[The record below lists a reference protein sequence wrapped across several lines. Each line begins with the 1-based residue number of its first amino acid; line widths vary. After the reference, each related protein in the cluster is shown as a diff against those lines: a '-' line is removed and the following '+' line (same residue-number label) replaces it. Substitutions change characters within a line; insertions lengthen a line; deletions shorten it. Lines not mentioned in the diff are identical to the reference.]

1 MRRRSTLKELAAA
14 LDLSVATVSRA
25 LGGYEDIAVETRRR
39 VAEKAREMGYVPNM
53 AGRMLVSGKSGFVGL
68 VLPIRGPN
76 FVDSFL
82 GQFVTGLGEGLVAK
96 GVDLMIAT
104 ASAGQSELEVLER
117 LVHSGRV
124 DGVVLTRIAEKD
136 ERVAF
141 LMEKRFPFVLHGR
154 LSDEDA
160 PYSWLDTSGEAA
172 FLQAFRCLYSLGHR
186 HFGLV
191 TISDSMTFRR
201 HRESGLE
208 AGIAEIGDPTVR
220 LAVARS
226 PRFDDDAHRAAIRRM
241 LSAPERP
248 TAVIGLFDEL
258 ALMTMREAQAM
269 GLSVP
274 EDLSVVGFDNVPAAG
289 FSSPGLTTF
298 DQATRESGREIA
310 DMLTRLIED
319 GRSGPL
325 SSLKVPR
332 FIERG
337 SHGPAPS
344 PAGGRPRIRQV

>member
-1 MRRRSTLKELAAA
+1 MRRRSTLKEVAAA

-39 VAEKAREMGYVPNM
+39 VAEKARELGYVPNM
-53 AGRMLVSGKSGFVGL
+53 AGRMLVSGRSGFVGL

-104 ASAGQSELEVLER
+104 ASAGQSELDVLKH
-117 LVHSGRV
+117 LVHSGRA
-124 DGVVLTRIAEKD
+124 DGVVLTRIAEED
-136 ERVAF
+136 ERVRF
-141 LMEKRFPFVLHGR
+141 LMERRFPFVVHGR
-154 LSDEDA
+154 LSDEEA

-172 FLQAFRCLYSLGHR
+172 FRQAFECLYGLGHR

-191 TISDSMTFRR
+191 TISDRMTFRR
-201 HRESGLE
+201 HREAGLE
-208 AGIAEIGDPTVR
+208 AAIAEAADPQVE
-220 LAVARS
+220 LWVARS
-226 PRFDDDAHRAAIRRM
+226 PRFDDDSHRAAIREM
-241 LSAPERP
+241 LSGEDRP

-258 ALMTMREAQAM
+258 ALLVLHEAQSM
-269 GLSVP
+269 GLAVP
-274 EDLSVVGFDNVPAAG
+274 QDLSVTGFDNVPAAG
-289 FSSPGLTTF
+289 FSPPGLTTF

-310 DMLTRLIED
+310 GMLTALIED
-319 GRSGPL
+319 GKDGPL

-337 SHGPAPS
+337 SHGPAPQS
-344 PAGGRPRIRQV
+344 GRPRIRQI